1 DYTDEID
8 DLSNTNFDIN
18 NLFRQVINECF
29 YDGGDRWSENR
40 DRRNYGNST
49 SLIMRI
55 RNLLTNN
62 NFKNILGF
70 EKSKPGGL
78 TDAIRKFLNSE
89 KKILRIGFEEVFYDF
104 QAREIIANAIGS
116 YLLGL
121 ARLGN
126 FDSKQDDENKPLI
139 LFVDEAHQ

>member
-1 DYTDEID
+1 KGDRFEFTIKLSDGSEGNLLVSNGCLIKRGQQKAPFNRVYFDYTDEID

-78 TDAIRKFLNSE
+78 TDAIRKFL
-89 KKILRIGFEEVFYDF
+89 
-104 QAREIIANAIGS
+104 
-116 YLLGL
+116 
-121 ARLGN
+121 
-126 FDSKQDDENKPLI
+126 
-139 LFVDEAHQ
+139 